1 MKAINTALLILFNL
15 FHLAIGALN
24 AVDGSGGDADAI
36 SSIADNDDSL
46 MHHPTTGG
54 LRWRDL
60 GVSLEPCP
68 LTTAQMLDNKYNNNH
83 VAARDDD
90 GSNDEHYQ
98 HCLDDSEWLLHPSSG
113 FVENGSLC
121 GIIG

>member
-1 MKAINTALLILFNL
+1 MKAINATLLILFNL

-24 AVDGSGGDADAI
+24 AFDGGGDADAI

-46 MHHPTTGG
+46 HPTGG

-68 LTTAQMLDNKYNNNH
+68 LTTAQMLDKYNNNH
-83 VAARDDD
+83 ADRYD
-90 GSNDEHYQ
+90 GSNKNYQ